1 MTKARERALWH
12 SPDVRRLVWLSVL
25 AFSSFCLLL
34 GSAPAWASA
43 GGVSENRAGLVT
55 TVMLLCTVAVQT
67 TVPALVRRWG
77 LGRVLA
83 AGLVALGA
91 PAPLYAAGHG
101 LGLLLAAAAVRGAG
115 FAVVTVLGSTLA
127 AAVAPP
133 ERRGESIGL
142 YGLATAVP
150 NLLCVPGGVALTQH
164 GAFRWVA
171 YASALP
177 ILAVPLALA
186 LGRSVQK
193 SRHSSRQ
200 QHGDGGTRSH
210 HDNGHAP
217 SAAGSRAAMG
227 RVAGPAVVL
236 LTATLA
242 GGALVTYLPI
252 QLPTG
257 ALATVALLG
266 FGATAALGR
275 WRAGALSDRFGTRH
289 LLPAAVIAG
298 GSGTALVALGLGKDS
313 AAVLVAGAVLF
324 GAGYGA
330 VQNLTL
336 VQAFA
341 SAGPR
346 HTTTAS
352 AFWNAAFDAGT
363 GIGAIA
369 VGALAAT
376 GLGVPVVL
384 GLTALLMLAT
394 LPLTVVRLR

>member
-1 MTKARERALWH
+1 MSNAALPAERALWH
-12 SPDVRRLVWLSVL
+12 SHDVRRLVGLSLL

-55 TVMLLCTVAVQT
+55 TAMLACTVLVQGA
-67 TVPALVRRWG
+67 VPALVRRCG
-77 LGRVLA
+77 LGPALA

-91 PAPLYAAGHG
+91 PAPLYAAGHH
-101 LGLLLAAAAVRGAG
+101 LGLLLGAAAVRGAG
-115 FAVVTVLGSTLA
+115 FAVVTVVGSTLA

-142 YGLATAVP
+142 YGLAIAVP
-150 NLLCVPGGVALTQH
+150 NLLCVPGGVALAQH
-164 GAFRWVA
+164 GGFRWVA

-177 ILAVPLALA
+177 VLAVPLGLA
-186 LGRSVQK
+186 LGRSHPPVRTAQ
-193 SRHSSRQ
+193 SQSERAHPER
-200 QHGDGGTRSH
+200 
-210 HDNGHAP
+210 A
-217 SAAGSRAAMG
+217 RAALA
-227 RVAGPAVVL
+227 RVAVPAFVL

-242 GGALVTYLPI
+242 GGGLVTYLPI

-257 ALATVALLG
+257 ALATAALLG

-275 WRAGALSDRFGTRH
+275 WRAGALSDRFGTGL
-289 LLPAAVIAG
+289 LLPAALVTAVL
-298 GSGTALVALGLGKDS
+298 GTALVALGLGKGS
-313 AAVLVAGAVLF
+313 APVLVAGAVLF

-341 SAGPR
+341 AAGTG
-346 HTTTAS
+346 HATTAS
-352 AFWNAAFDAGT
+352 ALWNAAFDAGT

-376 GLGVPVVL
+376 GLGVPIVL
-384 GLTALLMLAT
+384 ALTALLMLTA
-394 LPLTVVRLR
+394 LPLTALRHGQA

>member
-1 MTKARERALWH
+1 MTKAAERALWH
-12 SPDVRRLVWLSVL
+12 SSDVRRLVWLSVL

-34 GSAPAWASA
+34 GSAPAWAAA

-55 TVMLLCTVAVQT
+55 TVMLVCTVLLQGA
-67 TVPALVRRWG
+67 VPALVRRWG
-77 LGRVLA
+77 LGRILA

-101 LGLLLAAAAVRGAG
+101 LGLLLSAAAVRGAG
-115 FAVVTVLGSTLA
+115 FAVVTVVGSTLA

-142 YGLATAVP
+142 YGLAIAVP

-171 YASALP
+171 CASALP
-177 ILAVPLALA
+177 VLAVPLALA
-186 LGRSVQK
+186 LGRSVGAPARSARLQP
-193 SRHSSRQ
+193 
-200 QHGDGGTRSH
+200 GDCG
-210 HDNGHAP
+210 AP
-217 SAAGSRAAMG
+217 SRPAGGRAALG
-227 RVAGPAVVL
+227 RVAAPAFVL
-236 LTATLA
+236 LAATLA
-242 GGALVTYLPI
+242 GGGLVTYLPI

-275 WRAGALSDRFGTRH
+275 WRAGALSDRFGTQL
-289 LLPAAVIAG
+289 LLPGAVLAA
-298 GSGTALVALGLGKDS
+298 GSGTALVALGLGKGS
-313 AAVLVAGAVLF
+313 APVLVTGAVLF

-336 VQAFA
+336 VRAFA
-341 SAGPR
+341 AAGPG
-346 HTTTAS
+346 HATTAS

-369 VGALAAT
+369 VGAVAAT
-376 GLGVPVVL
+376 GLGVPAVL
-384 GLTALLMLAT
+384 GLTALLMLAG
-394 LPLTVVRLR
+394 LPLTAVRLR

>member
-1 MTKARERALWH
+1 MSNAAALPAERALWH
-12 SPDVRRLVWLSVL
+12 SRDVRRLVGLSLL

-55 TVMLLCTVAVQT
+55 TAMLACTVLVQGA
-67 TVPALVRRWG
+67 VPALVRRCG
-77 LGRVLA
+77 LGPTLA

-91 PAPLYAAGHG
+91 PAPLYAAGHH

-115 FAVVTVLGSTLA
+115 FAVVTVVGSTLA

-142 YGLATAVP
+142 YGLAIAVP
-150 NLLCVPGGVALTQH
+150 NLLGVPGGVALAQH
-164 GAFRWVA
+164 GGFRWVA

-177 ILAVPLALA
+177 VLAVPLALA
-186 LGRSVQK
+186 LGRSA
-193 SRHSSRQ
+193 HSPVRTAQSQ
-200 QHGDGGTRSH
+200 SE
-210 HDNGHAP
+210 
-217 SAAGSRAAMG
+217 RARPERGRAVLA
-227 RVAGPAVVL
+227 RVAVPAFVL

-242 GGALVTYLPI
+242 GGGLVTYLPI

-257 ALATVALLG
+257 ALATAALLG

-275 WRAGALSDRFGTRH
+275 WRAGALSDRFGTGL
-289 LLPAAVIAG
+289 LLPAAQVAAVL
-298 GSGTALVALGLGKDS
+298 GTALVALGLGKGS
-313 AAVLVAGAVLF
+313 APVLVAGAVLF

-341 SAGPR
+341 AAGPG
-346 HTTTAS
+346 HATTAS
-352 AFWNAAFDAGT
+352 ALWNAAFDAGT
-363 GIGAIA
+363 GIGAIV

-376 GLGVPVVL
+376 GLGVPIVL
-384 GLTALLMLAT
+384 ALTALLMLTA
-394 LPLTVVRLR
+394 LPLTARRHGQA

>member
-1 MTKARERALWH
+1 VPVTKAAERALWH
-12 SPDVRRLVWLSVL
+12 SPDVRRLAWLSVL

-55 TVMLLCTVAVQT
+55 TVMLVCTVLVQGA
-67 TVPALVRRWG
+67 VPALVRRWG
-77 LGRVLA
+77 LGPVLA
-83 AGLVALGA
+83 AGLIALGA

-101 LGLLLAAAAVRGAG
+101 LGLLLGAAAVRGGG
-115 FAVVTVLGSTLA
+115 FAVVTVVGSTLA

-142 YGLATAVP
+142 YGLAIAVP

-177 ILAVPLALA
+177 VLAVPLALA
-186 LGRSVQK
+186 LGRSV
-193 SRHSSRQ
+193 
-200 QHGDGGTRSH
+200 G
-210 HDNGHAP
+210 AP
-217 SAAGSRAAMG
+217 ARGAGSEPGEGAAPPHLANSRAALG
-227 RVAGPAVVL
+227 RVAAPAFVL

-242 GGALVTYLPI
+242 GGGLVTYLPL

-275 WRAGALSDRFGTRH
+275 WRAGALSDRVGTRL
-289 LLPAAVIAG
+289 LLPGAVIAAV
-298 GSGTALVALGLGKDS
+298 SGTALVALGLEDGS
-313 AAVLVAGAVLF
+313 GSVLVTGAVLF

-336 VQAFA
+336 VRAFA
-341 SAGPR
+341 AAGPG
-346 HTTTAS
+346 HATTAS

-369 VGALAAT
+369 VGAVAAT
-376 GLGVPVVL
+376 GLGVPAVL
-384 GLTALLMLAT
+384 GLTALLMLAA
-394 LPLTVVRLR
+394 LPLTTMRLR

>member
-1 MTKARERALWH
+1 MTKAAERALWH

-55 TVMLLCTVAVQT
+55 TVMLVCTVLLQGA
-67 TVPALVRRWG
+67 VPALVRRWG
-77 LGRVLA
+77 LGRILA
-83 AGLVALGA
+83 AGLIALGA

-101 LGLLLAAAAVRGAG
+101 LGLLLSAAAVRGGG
-115 FAVVTVLGSTLA
+115 FAVVTVVGSTLA
-127 AAVAPP
+127 ATVAPP

-142 YGLATAVP
+142 YGLAIAVP

-177 ILAVPLALA
+177 VLAVPLALV
-186 LGRSVQK
+186 LGRSVAAPARGAPIEPGARSGSK
-193 SRHSSRQ
+193 
-200 QHGDGGTRSH
+200 HGR
-210 HDNGHAP
+210 AP
-217 SAAGSRAAMG
+217 SRPANGRAALG
-227 RVAGPAVVL
+227 RVAAPAFVL

-242 GGALVTYLPI
+242 GGGLVTYLPI

-275 WRAGALSDRFGTRH
+275 WRAGALSDRVGTRL
-289 LLPAAVIAG
+289 LLPGAVIAAV
-298 GSGTALVALGLGKDS
+298 SGTALVALGLENGS
-313 AAVLVAGAVLF
+313 GAVLVPGAVLF

-341 SAGPR
+341 AAGPG
-346 HTTTAS
+346 HATTAS

-363 GIGAIA
+363 GIGAVA
-369 VGALAAT
+369 VGAVAAT
-376 GLGVPVVL
+376 GLGVPAVL
-384 GLTALLMLAT
+384 GLTALLMLAA
-394 LPLTVVRLR
+394 LPLTAMRLR

>member
-1 MTKARERALWH
+1 MPVTKAAERSLWH
-12 SPDVRRLVWLSVL
+12 APDVRRLVWLSVL

-43 GGVSENRAGLVT
+43 GGVSESRAGLVT
-55 TVMLLCTVAVQT
+55 TVMLVSTVMLQG

-77 LGRVLA
+77 LGRILA
-83 AGLVALGA
+83 AGLIALGA
-91 PAPLYAAGHG
+91 PAPLYAVGHG
-101 LGLLLAAAAVRGAG
+101 LGLLLGAAAVRGAG
-115 FAVVTVLGSTLA
+115 FAVVTVVGSTLA

-142 YGLATAVP
+142 YGLAIAVP

-164 GAFRWVA
+164 GAFRLIA

-177 ILAVPLALA
+177 VLAVPLALA
-186 LGRSVQK
+186 LGRSVRAPDASVPLQPG
-193 SRHSSRQ
+193 
-200 QHGDGGTRSH
+200 HGR
-210 HDNGHAP
+210 ARP
-217 SAAGSRAAMG
+217 RPAGSRAAMV
-227 RVAGPAVVL
+227 RVAAPALVL

-242 GGALVTYLPI
+242 GGGLVTYLPI

-275 WRAGALSDRFGTRH
+275 WRAGAVSDRLGTSV
-289 LLPAAVIAG
+289 LLPGAVIAAV
-298 GSGTALVALGLGKDS
+298 SGTALVALGLGRGW

-341 SAGPR
+341 AAGPG
-346 HTTTAS
+346 HATTAS

-363 GIGAIA
+363 GIGAVAIGA
-369 VGALAAT
+369 VAAT
-376 GLGVPVVL
+376 GLGVPAVV
-384 GLTALLMLAT
+384 GLTALLMLAA
-394 LPLTVVRLR
+394 LPLTGVRLR